1 VNAPFVQPT
10 APVKSTVVAY
20 VLWFFFGGVGAHKF
34 YLGRPALG
42 LLYIC
47 MLVAFWYGLISVS
60 VDAVG
65 SAVDAINLS
74 IEQGNPVAPRLGRPR
89 MSYSLMMMPLSLA
102 LLYDLVTLPSQVRA
116 ANDRLAAGGIQTAS
130 LSPSKSIFGGKDLDA
145 ELSAKKA
152 DEAVARYIAR
162 QTQSAPTT
170 RPATQATSS
179 GTPTFG
185 RRGR

>member
-1 VNAPFVQPT
+1 VNAPFPQPT

-20 VLWFFFGGVGAHKF
+20 LLWFFLGGAGAHKF
-34 YLGRPALG
+34 YLGRPGLG

-74 IEQGNPVAPRLGRPR
+74 IEQGNHVAPRLRRPS
-89 MSYSLMMMPLSLA
+89 MSYSLAMMPLSLA

-116 ANDRLAAGGIQTAS
+116 ANDRLAGGIQTAS
-130 LSPSKSIFGGKDLDA
+130 VSSSKSMFGGADLDA
-145 ELSAKKA
+145 ELSAKRA

-162 QTQSAPTT
+162 QAQAAAPTRT
-170 RPATQATSS
+170 ASQGASS